1 MGEPPSSD
9 RSSRRE
15 IPVGGSRT
23 RSDRWRGLASWNST
37 PPERIRSDSWLGS
50 SGWENVLAL
59 GESVTASPDLS
70 RVGAAPGT
78 LRQLPLRGRV
88 QHALQALLVFRLRG
102 GVIQNQ
108 AGPSA
113 QPFEQR
119 KN

>member
-70 RVGAAPGT
+70 REGAAPGT
-78 LRQLPLRGRV
+78 LRQLSSLRGRV
-88 QHALQALLVFRLRG
+88 QQALQASHMRTNTVAVGML
-102 GVIQNQ
+102 
-108 AGPSA
+108 P
-113 QPFEQR
+113 
-119 KN
+119 